1 MADSGEGTAGTT
13 KVPEFKLPDEM
24 QSLHNLRSLHKAME
38 DLTRLRHQQ
47 IQRGK
52 AQKAANQQTL
62 DALKEKNVIL
72 KKKINEQ
79 KVAQEKA
86 DNSSKGKRNIGKELG
101 IKRRKLDE
109 MKAKTAL
116 KKQQLSAAES
126 RF

>member
-1 MADSGEGTAGTT
+1 M
-13 KVPEFKLPDEM
+13 
-24 QSLHNLRSLHKAME
+24 
-38 DLTRLRHQQ
+38 
-47 IQRGK
+47 
-52 AQKAANQQTL
+52 
-62 DALKEKNVIL
+62 IL

-116 KKQQLSAAES
+116 KK
-126 RF
+126 